1 MNDSKVENAVHIIG
15 AGLAGCE
22 AAWQCAQMGVPV
34 VLHEMKKI
42 RKSPAHSYDGF
53 GELVCS
59 NSLKGNAI
67 ENACGLLKEEMR
79 ILGSLIIECADETAV
94 PAGGALAVD
103 RDAFSDKITEKI
115 NSHPLIK
122 VIDEEYTGEGLLSN
136 NDTKIIIASG
146 PLTDGVLYKNI
157 QELIHADYLHFF
169 DAAAPLVETDS
180 IDMTVAFCASR
191 YGKDAEVAGTAS
203 EGDYINCP
211 MNEQQYL
218 AFYNELISAQVA
230 DVNEF
235 EKKKIFEGC
244 MPVEIMAGRGV
255 DTLRFGP
262 LKPVGLD
269 NPVTG
274 EKYYAVVQLRQDNF
288 QGSLYNM
295 VGFQTR
301 LKFGEQKRVFS
312 MIPGLENAVF
322 ERHGVMHRNTFID
335 SPHLLNSVYK
345 LKERDNIFFAGQIT
359 GVEGYVESASSGLI
373 AGINAAREVLKKEPL
388 VIEND
393 TAIGALAQY
402 ISDHNVKHFQPM
414 NINFGII
421 KGIDEKIRD
430 KKTRY
435 NKIAVRALEAVNDKT
450 KILSEVL

>member
-1 MNDSKVENAVHIIG
+1 MNDNKVENVVHIIG

-42 RKSPAHSYDGF
+42 RKSPAHEYEGF

-59 NSLKGNAI
+59 NSLKSSSIGNSS
-67 ENACGLLKEEMR
+67 GLLKEEMR
-79 ILGSLIIECADETAV
+79 ILNSLIIACADETSV

-103 RDAFSDKITEKI
+103 RNAFSDLITKKI
-115 NSHPLIK
+115 NSHTLITI
-122 VIDEEYTGEGLLSN
+122 VDEEYTGENLVTGS
-136 NDTKIIIASG
+136 DEKVIIASG
-146 PLTDGVLYKNI
+146 PLTDGVLYENI
-157 QELIHADYLHFF
+157 QKLIHADYLHFF
-169 DAAAPLVETDS
+169 DAAAPLIETDS
-180 IDMTVAFCASR
+180 INMTIAFRASR
-191 YGKDAEVAGTAS
+191 YGKNS
-203 EGDYINCP
+203 ETENVESLGDYINCP
-211 MNEQQYL
+211 MNEEQY
-218 AFYNELISAQVA
+218 ATFYNELISAPVA

-274 EKYYAVVQLRQDNF
+274 EKYYAVVQLRQDNY

-301 LKFGEQKRVFS
+301 LKFNEQKRVFS

-322 ERHGVMHRNTFID
+322 DRYGVMHRNTFID
-335 SPHLLNSVYK
+335 SPHLLNNVYK

-373 AGINAAREVLKKEPL
+373 AGLNAA
-388 VIEND
+388 
-393 TAIGALAQY
+393 
-402 ISDHNVKHFQPM
+402 
-414 NINFGII
+414 
-421 KGIDEKIRD
+421 
-430 KKTRY
+430 
-435 NKIAVRALEAVNDKT
+435 LE
-450 KILSEVL
+450 ILGR